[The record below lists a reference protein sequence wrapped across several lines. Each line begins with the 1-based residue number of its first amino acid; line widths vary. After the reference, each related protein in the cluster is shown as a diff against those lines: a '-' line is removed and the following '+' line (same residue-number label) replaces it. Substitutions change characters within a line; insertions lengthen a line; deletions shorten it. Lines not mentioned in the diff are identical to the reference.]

1 MALSPQD
8 QYVYDLRWMAAA
20 LDQAKRGVGLTSPN
34 PPVGAVIVRDGVMV
48 GCGFHKKAGLP
59 HAEVEALNDALQRAP
74 KQIAG
79 STIYVTLEPCC
90 TTGRTPACTD
100 AIRSAKIARVV
111 YGARDPNPR
120 HQGRA
125 DEVLKAAGILVTQ
138 GIMEKECEEIIR
150 PFRKWIT
157 RGIPYVIAKAGQ
169 SLDGRITRPPGES
182 AWITSE
188 AARAHARRLRGR
200 VDAIIVGAETVR
212 TDNPMLTL
220 RDADAGNGKLQPWR
234 VVMTRTGLLPRSA
247 HLFTDEH
254 RDRTVIMKGQDFPEV
269 LQALGKQGVVS
280 VLVEGG
286 GTILGRAFAS
296 REVDDVVWYVA
307 PRICGGAC
315 IPAVGGLGLPAS
327 IELSGVKV
335 VPVGDNVCIS
345 GHPVWPGA

>member
-1 MALSPQD
+1 MALSPQEL
-8 QYVYDLRWMAAA
+8 YLSDLRWMTAA
-20 LDQAKRGVGLTSPN
+20 LDQAKRAVGLTSPN

-48 GCGFHKKAGLP
+48 GCGFHKKAGQP

-74 KQIAG
+74 KLIAG

-100 AIRSAKIARVV
+100 AIRSARIARVV
-111 YGARDPNPR
+111 YGARDPNPL

-125 DEVLKAAGILVTQ
+125 DEVLKAAGIQVTQ

-169 SLDGRITRPPGES
+169 SLDGRITRPVGEP

-212 TDNPMLTL
+212 TDNPLLTL
-220 RDADAGNGKLQPWR
+220 RDADAGQGKIQPWR
-234 VVMTRTGLLPRSA
+234 VVMTRTGLLPRTA

-254 RDRTVIMKGQDFPEV
+254 RDRTVVMKGLDFPEV
-269 LQALGKQGVVS
+269 LQELGKQGVVA

-296 REVDDVVWYVA
+296 REVDEVVWYVA

-315 IPAVGGLGLPAS
+315 TSAVAGLGLPAS

-335 VPVGDNVCIS
+335 TPVGDNVCIS
-345 GHPVWPGA
+345 GYPVW

>member
-8 QYVYDLRWMAAA
+8 QYVSDLRWMAAA
-20 LDQAKRGVGLTSPN
+20 LDQAKRAVGLTSPN
-34 PPVGAVIVRDGVMV
+34 PPVGAVIVRDDMMV
-48 GCGFHKKAGLP
+48 GCGFHKKAGQP

-100 AIRSAKIARVV
+100 AIRSARIARVV
-111 YGARDPNPR
+111 YGAVDPNPR
-120 HQGRA
+120 HQGHA
-125 DEVLKAAGILVTQ
+125 DEVLKAAGIAVTQ

-169 SLDGRITRPPGES
+169 SLDGRITRPVGEP

-188 AARAHARRLRGR
+188 SARAHARRIRGR

-212 TDNPMLTL
+212 TDNPFLTL
-220 RDADAGNGKLQPWR
+220 RDADAGQGKIQPWR
-234 VVMTRTGLLPRSA
+234 VVMTRTGLLPRTA

-254 RDRTVIMKGQDFPEV
+254 RDRTVVMKGLDFPEV
-269 LQALGKQGVVS
+269 LQELGKQGVVS
-280 VLVEGG
+280 VLIEGG

-296 REVDDVVWYVA
+296 
-307 PRICGGAC
+307 
-315 IPAVGGLGLPAS
+315 
-327 IELSGVKV
+327 
-335 VPVGDNVCIS
+335 
-345 GHPVWPGA
+345 